1 MAFIG
6 NTPAAVPLT
15 SADITDNIIVN
26 ADINS
31 AAAIAYSKLNL
42 GTSIVNADIANST
55 INLTTKV
62 TGTLPV
68 ANGGT
73 NLSSGFAN
81 GITEA
86 DMWRITTNFT
96 VATAGTELTSNWER
110 VDTDGFGKIGTG
122 MSQSSGIFTFPSTGV
137 YLVSFNSNY
146 LQTVNDA
153 NYVSVQ
159 ILTTLD
165 NSSYSDATS
174 TLSAS
179 RVNDNNINYM
189 QFIFNVSSTTN
200 RKCKFIMYAQ
210 VTTVTA
216 YGNTNSNATYVSFIR
231 LGDSV

>member
-1 MAFIG
+1 MFFLQ
-6 NTPAAVPLT
+6 T
-15 SADITDNIIVN
+15 
-26 ADINS
+26 
-31 AAAIAYSKLNL
+31 
-42 GTSIVNADIANST
+42 
-55 INLTTKV
+55 
-62 TGTLPV
+62 
-68 ANGGT
+68 NGSGV
-73 NLSSGFAN
+73 LSFATA

-137 YLVSFNSNY
+137 YLVSFNTAY
-146 LQTVNDA
+146 RQTVSDA
-153 NYVSVQ
+153 NYVISS

-165 NSSYSDATS
+165 NSSYDDATV

-179 RVNDNNINYM
+179 RVNDYNINFL
-189 QFIFNVSSTTN
+189 QFIFNVSSTAN
-200 RKCKFIMYAQ
+200 RKCKFKMTAQ

-216 YGNTNSNATYVSFIR
+216 FGDTASNSTYVSFIR